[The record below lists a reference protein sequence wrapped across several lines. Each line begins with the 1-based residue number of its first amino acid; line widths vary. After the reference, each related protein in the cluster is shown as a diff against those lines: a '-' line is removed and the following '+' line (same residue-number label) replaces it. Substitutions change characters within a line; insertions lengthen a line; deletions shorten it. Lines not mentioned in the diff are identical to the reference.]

1 VNYADWAILAVLLI
15 SVVSAT
21 VQGFFH
27 EAFGLAGL
35 IAGYIVAAWQY
46 PHVAAWFEPHVKSPW
61 LSDILGFLIIFFAVV
76 LLAGILGRTVRWAM
90 KEAGLSVFDRTL
102 GALLGLVKGALF
114 VSVVLMGMTAF
125 TPASKALEGSQLAP
139 YFLVVGRAAIWAAPS
154 QLRAR
159 FFQGLD
165 YLRHAKLPATPS
177 LPALPPSPSH

>member
-1 VNYADWAILAVLLI
+1 MNYVDWAILFVLLV

-35 IAGYIVAAWQY
+35 VVGYVLAAWQY
-46 PHVAAWFEPHVKSPW
+46 PRVAAWFAPHLKSPW
-61 LSDILGFLIIFFAVV
+61 LGDIAGFLIIFFGVV

-102 GALLGLVKGALF
+102 GALLGLLKGALF
-114 VSVVLMGMTAF
+114 VSVILMGMTAF

-139 YFLVVGRAAIWAAPS
+139 YFLVVGRAAIWAAPA
-154 QLRAR
+154 QLRDR

-165 YLRHAKLPATPS
+165 YLRHAKLPAAPS
-177 LPALPPSPSH
+177 LPALTPPSH